1 MLDLISLAP
10 FGTWSSSIDS
20 TKWFRVFL
28 VSFRCSSKSNW
39 LMVWLTPGR
48 DQVISRGPSMPQP
61 FFEAE
66 RNLMK
71 ELHLGSGM
79 ADKGLGKGRTRE
91 GLSAAANCRWTSP
104 VSWNGTSY
112 KCVSL
117 HLLVIPLPLPRLC
130 NCQLR
135 LEALHSTDLVIQSVC
150 KLPTMLLGI
159 QYYLRTAIIYLSHSH
174 TLY

>member
-10 FGTWSSSIDS
+10 FGTWSSSFDS

-39 LMVWLTPGR
+39 LMVWLTRGLDP
-48 DQVISRGPSMPQP
+48 VISRGPSMPQS

-91 GLSAAANCRWTSP
+91 GLSAAANS

-117 HLLVIPLPLPRLC
+117 HLLVIPLPLPCLC

-135 LEALHSTDLVIQSVC
+135 LEALHSTYLVIQSVC
-150 KLPTMLLGI
+150 KLPTMMLGI
-159 QYYLRTAIIYLSHSH
+159 QYYLWTAIIYLSHSH